1 MLEGGDWRIAIR
13 VKSSTNPGGRDLGLQ
28 FQRGDLEK
36 NFRILALV
44 PHKDVMTV
52 SQKAL
57 LMDSV
62 YSSTIS
68 HIKCT
73 WNRCP
78 LLRGSAVYAY

>member
-1 MLEGGDWRIAIR
+1 MLEGCDWRFAIR

-36 NFRILALV
+36 NCTILELV
-44 PHKDVMTV
+44 PHKDSMTV

-57 LMDSV
+57 LVDSA

-68 HIKCT
+68 HIKCK
-73 WNRCP
+73 
-78 LLRGSAVYAY
+78 L